1 MSNITKDTIGKRV
14 KSLREKSGKSQ
25 EELSELL
32 GFSSRSSLS
41 QIETGERDLTSV
53 ELVKM
58 TAIFG
63 VPADYILSGKE
74 ITQEVEIEKPNNEA
88 EERIAI
94 PKLKKSKFKE
104 VLLYLLEQVAGKPN
118 IGETVLYKL
127 LYFSDFNYYEKF
139 EEQLTGAKY
148 IKNHFG
154 PTPVSF
160 KSVVEEM
167 IEKGE
172 VSIDKNK
179 FHGFDQTRYI
189 ALRKPD
195 LRQINGAEKEVID
208 DVLCKLSDLSAKQ
221 ISEFSHEDTPW
232 KIAENGKPIDYEA
245 VFYRS
250 PAYSV
255 REYEEL

>member
-1 MSNITKDTIGKRV
+1 MTDITKKTIGKRI
-14 KSLREKSGKSQ
+14 KDLREQIGKSQ
-25 EELSELL
+25 EEVSKMM

-41 QIETGERDLTSV
+41 QIENGERDLTSL
-53 ELVKM
+53 ELLKLS
-58 TAIFG
+58 G
-63 VPADYILSGKE
+63 VFNVSVDYILSGGGVLE
-74 ITQEVEIEKPNNEA
+74 EVEIEKPKVVA

-104 VLLYLLEQVAGKPN
+104 VLLYLLEQAAGRPN

-154 PTPVSF
+154 PSPVSF
-160 KSVVEEM
+160 KSIIDEM
-167 IEKGE
+167 TRDGDLAL
-172 VSIDKNK
+172 DKNK
-179 FHGFDQTRYI
+179 YHGYDQTRYV

-195 LRQINGAEKEVID
+195 LRLINGAEKEVID
-208 DVLCKLSDLSAKQ
+208 DVLQKLSHMSATQ
-221 ISEFSHEDTPW
+221 ISEYSHEDTPW
-232 KIAENGKPIDYEA
+232 KVADDGKAIDYEA

-250 PAYSV
+250 PAFSV
-255 REYEEL
+255 REYDEI

>member
-1 MSNITKDTIGKRV
+1 MSNITKNTIGKRV
-14 KSLREKSGKSQ
+14 KSLREQSGKSQ

-53 ELVKM
+53 ELSKL

-74 ITQEVEIEKPNNEA
+74 ITQEVEIETPREEL

-139 EEQLTGAKY
+139 
-148 IKNHFG
+148 
-154 PTPVSF
+154 
-160 KSVVEEM
+160 
-167 IEKGE
+167 
-172 VSIDKNK
+172 
-179 FHGFDQTRYI
+179 
-189 ALRKPD
+189 
-195 LRQINGAEKEVID
+195 
-208 DVLCKLSDLSAKQ
+208 
-221 ISEFSHEDTPW
+221 
-232 KIAENGKPIDYEA
+232 
-245 VFYRS
+245 
-250 PAYSV
+250 
-255 REYEEL
+255 